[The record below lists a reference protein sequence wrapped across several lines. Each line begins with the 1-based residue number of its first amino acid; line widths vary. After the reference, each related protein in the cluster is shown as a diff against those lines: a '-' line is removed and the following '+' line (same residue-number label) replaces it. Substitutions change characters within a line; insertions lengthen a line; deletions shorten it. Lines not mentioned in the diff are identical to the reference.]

1 MNDHLPGVSLEHE
14 ALIQF
19 LYLAPVGLVQA
30 EIDGTIGMINPISAQ
45 LLMPLARGGDLSNL
59 FTALE
64 SVAPDLRHLCAGYA
78 PLNGTICDA
87 LQIPLNAGPHGKAQ
101 PMILS
106 LTIVKLDQL
115 RIMAVLSDVTQQVQR
130 ERQLRQSDAWL
141 NAILT
146 NITDYAL
153 IGLDAAGCVRGW
165 NDSIGRVTGFSA
177 ADVVGQP
184 YSMFSAPDATTAAGL
199 LDRLHEAERNGW
211 SMEEGTRQRADGS
224 HFWGSALLAP
234 LPDRDAAVPLHD
246 AEGLKDAAYCLIIR
260 DITDKREATQ
270 ARQRAVFSDFLT
282 GIGNRRAFFEQAEL
296 ELKRCERVPRPTTLV
311 MFDLDHFKSIND
323 TYGHAGGDV
332 VLCHFAAV
340 LTAAFREVDIVA
352 RTGGEEFAVLM
363 PSTDVAGALAGAE
376 RVRALVAAQPA
387 IIDGA
392 AVAYTVSAGI
402 AALDGA
408 ADGLDPLMKRA
419 DQALYRAKDGGRNR
433 IRCWSADPDAPN
445 PR

>member
-1 MNDHLPGVSLEHE
+1 MNDPMPGMSLEHE

-30 EIDGTIGMINPISAQ
+30 DIDGAISMINPISAQ

-59 FTALE
+59 FAALE
-64 SVAPDLRHLCAGYA
+64 SVAPDLRPMCAGYA
-78 PLNGTICDA
+78 PPSGTICDA
-87 LQIPLNAGPHGKAQ
+87 LQIPVNAAPHGKAQ

-106 LTIVKLDQL
+106 LTIVKLDHL

-177 ADVVGQP
+177 ADVIGKP
-184 YSMFSAPDATTAAGL
+184 FSMFSAPDATTEAGL
-199 LDRLHEAERNGW
+199 LDRLHEADRNGW
-211 SMEEGTRQRADGS
+211 CMEEGTRQRADGS
-224 HFWGSALLAP
+224 RFWGSALLAP
-234 LPDRDAAVPLHD
+234 LPDRDAAAPLVD

-270 ARQRAVFSDFLT
+270 ARQRAVFCDFLT

-296 ELKRCERVPRPTTLV
+296 ELKRSERVPRPTALV
-311 MFDLDHFKSIND
+311 MFDLDHFKSVND
-323 TYGHAGGDV
+323 SHGHAGGDQ

-352 RTGGEEFAVLM
+352 RTGGEEFGVLM
-363 PSTDVAGALAGAE
+363 PSTDQAGALAGAE
-376 RVRALVAAQPA
+376 RVLALVAAQPA
-387 IIDGA
+387 MVDGV

-402 AALDGA
+402 AILDGA
-408 ADGLDPLMKRA
+408 DDSLDPLMKRA
-419 DQALYRAKDGGRNR
+419 DQALYRAKNGGRNR
-433 IRCWSADPDAPN
+433 TSCWSADPDAQH

>member
-30 EIDGTIGMINPISAQ
+30 EIDGTISMINPISAQ

-59 FTALE
+59 FGALE
-64 SVAPDLRHLCAGYA
+64 SVAPDLRHMCAGFA
-78 PLNGTICDA
+78 PQSGTVCDA

-106 LTIVKLDQL
+106 LTIVKLDAS

-153 IGLDAAGCVRGW
+153 IGLDASGCVRGW

-177 ADVVGQP
+177 AEVTGQP
-184 YSMFSAPDATTAAGL
+184 YTMFSAPDATTAAGL
-199 LDRLHEAERNGW
+199 LDRLHEADRNGW
-211 SMEEGTRQRADGS
+211 SMEEGTRRRADGS

-323 TYGHAGGDV
+323 SHGHAGGDA
-332 VLCHFAAV
+332 VLCHFAGV

-363 PSTDVAGALAGAE
+363 PSTDVDGALAGAE

-387 IIDGA
+387 TIDGV
-392 AVAYTVSAGI
+392 AVPYTVSAGI
-402 AALDGA
+402 AGLDDA
-408 ADGLDPLMKRA
+408 AGGLDPLMKRA
-419 DQALYRAKDGGRNR
+419 DQALYRAKHGGRNR
-433 IRCWSADPDAPN
+433 IRSWSADPDAPN